1 MKTLSAMQYII
12 QRITQFSMRNKV
24 LDPPDSTMDSFLPR
38 HTVLVPFSG
47 IEQFGT
53 NVMFLTL

>member
-1 MKTLSAMQYII
+1 MQYII